1 MDGREN
7 ENKTSSAAPQ
17 PIFTPPASDGSNNH
31 ASNLPAPVGSIS
43 PVENSGTFASS
54 GQGDIILNNAPR
66 KSALNKKPLII
77 GAVAIIITIV
87 IMMVFLFIKG
97 SGRSRITAVSEKKF
111 HQYANYLLFGE
122 DKDTAL
128 PAEYDRWS
136 VYNLEEQLENDTF
149 GQTYWDKTETLLNE
163 SVDKYHELGD
173 SANTTLLAA
182 LDEYRNAYRFLRAY
196 HQLAEPNESTIVSTL
211 ADSGKSA
218 ATSYTKEIFD
228 PLLEFNVIYAD
239 SYVDYKLAQ
248 YGALI
253 DYYDQY
259 NIAGCLVS
267 GEINNTC
274 PQINDEALLEYID
287 MIDQSAFL
295 ADEAIESLV
304 QFLTQDCW
312 TISKQFQNPIT
323 LPSEKEAK

>member
-7 ENKTSSAAPQ
+7 ENKISSAAPQ
-17 PIFTPPASDGSNNH
+17 PIFTPPASDGPNNH

-77 GAVAIIITIV
+77 GAVAIIVTIV
-87 IMMVFLFIKG
+87 VSLIILAIQN
-97 SGRSRITAVSEKKF
+97 SGRSRIAAASEKKF
-111 HQYANYLLFGE
+111 YQYANYLLFGE
-122 DKDTAL
+122 DKNTAL

-136 VYNLEEQLENDTF
+136 VYNLEEQLESDAF
-149 GQTYWDKTETLLNE
+149 GQTYWDKTETLLSE
-163 SVDKYHELGD
+163 SVDKYHELD
-173 SANTTLLAA
+173 NSANTTLLAA

-218 ATSYTKEIFD
+218 ATSYIKEIFD

-259 NIAGCLVS
+259 NTAGCLVS
-267 GEINNTC
+267 GEVNSNC
-274 PQINDEALLEYID
+274 PQINDETLLEYID
-287 MIDQSAFL
+287 AVDQSSFL
-295 ADEAIESLV
+295 ADETIESLV
-304 QFLTQDCW
+304 QFLIQDCW
-312 TISKQFQNPIT
+312 SISKQFQNPII
-323 LPSEKEAK
+323 LSSEKETK